1 MKKTLICDDSAT
13 DLMRLSMALEAA
25 SCTVIKTTKSSE
37 MLALAKEHQPDVIFL
52 DIVMPDQDGFTTCRE
67 LVNDNE
73 TKDIPIIF
81 VSSKGKKADRIW
93 AKMQGATD
101 LVQKPFDDSEIVEK
115 LSAL

>member
-25 SCTVIKTTKSSE
+25 GCIVIKSTTSSE
-37 MLALAKEHQPDVIFL
+37 VLGLAKEHRPDVIFL
-52 DIVMPDQDGFTTCRE
+52 DIVMPDQDGFATCRE
-67 LVNDNE
+67 LINDSE

-81 VSSKGKKADRIW
+81 VSSKGKKADRMW

-101 LVQKPFDDSEIVEK
+101 LVQKPFDDSEIIQK
-115 LSAL
+115 LAML

>member
-25 SCTVIKTTKSSE
+25 NCTVIKTTKSSE
-37 MLALAKEHQPDVIFL
+37 VLGLAKEHQPDVIFL

-67 LVNDNE
+67 LINDSE
-73 TKDIPIIF
+73 TKNIPIIF

-101 LVQKPFDDSEIVEK
+101 LVQKPFDDSQIVEK
-115 LSAL
+115 LAML